1 MEPDQVII
9 NLNGHFNY
17 FLTDAFTPSFMS
29 KLTSAILGMLL
40 IGFLAGCGSRESSQ
54 ETDTNKKPSPKPT
67 LVTAAKIE
75 NSAIEIT
82 ESAVGSLEGLIDP
95 TIASE
100 VSARVIKVHVSPGQ
114 RVTKG
119 DLIATLDA
127 TDFALQ
133 RNEAQAEVA
142 RIEALLNNQTKIVAR
157 SQALVNKNFI
167 SQNAVDTDLAQQNVL
182 KEQLAGA
189 KARVESIK
197 HLSSKTKIYAPTDG
211 VVEKKIVD
219 TGEFVKVGDP
229 LVQVVSNKKLRAHIP
244 FPERIS
250 NQLKPGMTVRLQTP
264 TSEKMI
270 ETQIRELKLMIS
282 ESNRS
287 VDVIADIIDAPDWQ
301 PGASVT
307 GTVVLGEQPSALM
320 VPEESVVLRPAGE
333 VVYLIKGQTA
343 HQAVVKTG
351 QHQKGKVEILDGIQ
365 ANDVIVVDG
374 AGFLTDKAPIKIIS
388 NQPEK

>member
-1 MEPDQVII
+1 
-9 NLNGHFNY
+9 
-17 FLTDAFTPSFMS
+17 MS
-29 KLTSAILGMLL
+29 KITSALL
-40 IGFLAGCGSRESSQ
+40 ILLFISLLPGCGKQDASQ
-54 ETDTNKKPSPKPT
+54 ETDANKKNSPKPT
-67 LVTAAKIE
+67 LVTTAQIKH
-75 NSAIEIT
+75 SAIEIT

-95 TIASE
+95 TIAAE

-114 RVTKG
+114 RVKKG

-127 TDFALQ
+127 TDFVLQ

-182 KEQLAGA
+182 KEQLSGA
-189 KARVESIK
+189 KARVESIR
-197 HLSSKTKIYAPTDG
+197 HLSSKTKIFAPTDG

-219 TGEFVKVGDP
+219 TGEFVKIGDP

-264 TSEKMI
+264 TSSKMI

-287 VDVIADIIDAPDWQ
+287 VDVIADILDAPDWQ

-333 VVYLIKGQTA
+333 VVYRIKDQVA
-343 HQAVVKTG
+343 HQAIVKTG
-351 QHQKGKVEILDGIQ
+351 QRQHGMVEILEGIQ

-374 AGFLTDKAPIKIIS
+374 AGFLTDKAPIKMITNSSAQS
-388 NQPEK
+388 NENAP